1 MIGSSLSI
9 PTKTSTQHLMHD
21 HICVTLWLLFL
32 VMLLCNIGG
41 ISDKLPILRRST
53 VSGFLFWMLFSGF
66 LAAGLLR
73 LLYLF

>member
-1 MIGSSLSI
+1 
-9 PTKTSTQHLMHD
+9 
-21 HICVTLWLLFL
+21 
-32 VMLLCNIGG
+32 MLLCNIGG